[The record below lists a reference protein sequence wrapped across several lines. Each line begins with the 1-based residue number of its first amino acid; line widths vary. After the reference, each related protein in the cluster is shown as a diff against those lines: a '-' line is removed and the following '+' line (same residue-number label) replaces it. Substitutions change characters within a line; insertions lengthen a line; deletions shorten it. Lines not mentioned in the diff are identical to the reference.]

1 MRYLRAVSGRFV
13 AIDLGAE
20 SGRAMLGE
28 LQGDVLSLAEIR
40 RFANEPARDA
50 AGLHWDVLR
59 LWLEITRALGS
70 LDGRIDGIGVDTWG
84 CDFALLGEHGHLL
97 ENPFH
102 YRDERTSGVVDRV
115 TQRIT
120 HEDLYNRT
128 GTQLLEFNTL
138 FQLFVAC
145 ERTPKLIDAASA
157 LVLMPDLFNYWL
169 TGRLASEYTIAST
182 SQMIDPRR
190 RTWTTSVLSALD
202 LPARLLQPLI
212 EPGTMLGE
220 LRSDACAALAGTPVI
235 APACHDTGSAFAAV
249 GAGARGA
256 VLSSGTWSLLGA
268 EIQTPV
274 STERARALNFT
285 NEGGVRGTTR
295 LLKNITG
302 LWLLQSCVRAWRAGG
317 RAASYDELLT
327 AASADHL
334 RFRALID
341 PDHHD
346 FFHPADMPSAIAEF
360 CRRTGQPAPEEPG
373 ACTRVIL
380 ESLAFKYR
388 IVLESLE
395 ELTGVHYDT
404 LHIVGGGAKNRLLN
418 QLTADATGRVV
429 LAGPVEATALGNIA
443 MQMVATSAV
452 PSLDEARQLIG
463 RSFPTERYEP
473 SGTSSWDREYS
484 RFLEYVHS
492 RTESASL

>member
-1 MRYLRAVSGRFV
+1 MRYLRAMSGRFV

-20 SGRAMLGE
+20 SGRVMLGE
-28 LQGDVLSLAEIR
+28 VQGAVLSLAEIR
-40 RFANEPARDA
+40 RFANEPVRDT

-59 LWLEITRALGS
+59 LWLEITRALGA
-70 LDGRIDGIGVDTWG
+70 LDGQIDAIGVDTWG
-84 CDFALLGEHGHLL
+84 CDFALLGERGHLL

-102 YRDERTSGVVDRV
+102 YRDERTAGVMDRV
-115 TQRIT
+115 ARRIS

-128 GTQLLEFNTL
+128 GTQLLEFNSL
-138 FQLFVAC
+138 FQLYVAC
-145 ERTPKLIDAASA
+145 ERTPHLIDAADA

-169 TGRLASEYTIAST
+169 TGTLASEYTIAST
-182 SQMIDPRR
+182 SQMIDPRQR
-190 RTWTTSVLSALD
+190 AWATSLLSALG
-202 LPARLLQPLI
+202 LPVRLLQPLV
-212 EPGTMLGE
+212 EPGAALGE
-220 LRSDACAALAGTPVI
+220 LRPDACAALAGTPVI

-249 GAGARGA
+249 DAGPRGA

-268 EIQTPV
+268 EVQAPV

-302 LWLLQSCVRAWRAGG
+302 LWLLQSCVRAWTAGG
-317 RAASYDELLT
+317 RAPAYDELLT
-327 AASADHL
+327 AASADG
-334 RFRALID
+334 RRAGALID

-380 ESLAFKYR
+380 DSLALKYR
-388 IVLESLE
+388 VVLESLE

-443 MQMVATSAV
+443 MQMVATGAV
-452 PSLDEARQLIG
+452 PSVDAARQLIG
-463 RSFPTERYEP
+463 RSFPLARYEP
-473 SGTSSWDREYS
+473 SGTSTWDREYS
-484 RFLEYVHS
+484 RFLDYVH
-492 RTESASL
+492 RGTESTPL